1 MYVQF
6 DTNCKITL
14 KPIQFAA
21 RNCIFYYNLV
31 VFAFVIII
39 LSEIFRHYN
48 ISFLF
53 EVSNLG
59 KNTSH
64 QDITSNLMLELT
76 RGGGRARGM
85 PPSRR
90 RSVRNQAAH
99 SYKHIFRMEASN
111 EGNLIELIVEIYSV
125 I

>member
-76 RGGGRARGM
+76 RGGGLGACLRQGVDRFAIRRHILINIFSAWK
-85 PPSRR
+85 PPM
-90 RSVRNQAAH
+90 
-99 SYKHIFRMEASN
+99 KET
-111 EGNLIELIVEIYSV
+111 
-125 I
+125 